1 MPSVFS
7 GALLRALISDR
18 DLRVEEMATLTG
30 LSFRYL
36 DRLCRGQARPST
48 RTIEVLADVLGC
60 EPGDLFADDGTS
72 RALPPPGG
80 KPPPPLSAATRE
92 QLRRLLDLSGGRHDA
107 A

>member
-7 GALLRALISDR
+7 GARLRALTNER
-18 DLRVEEMATLTG
+18 FRLEEMATLTG
-30 LSFRYL
+30 LSWRYL
-36 DRLCRGQARPST
+36 DRLCRGEARPST
-48 RTIEVLADVLGC
+48 RTIETLADVLGC

-80 KPPPPLSAATRE
+80 KAPPPLSAETRE
-92 QLRRLLDLSGGRHDA
+92 QLRRLLDLGGHHDA